1 MTREQR
7 QDRGPNHVAIRV
19 ILAAMGMLMGWPG
32 TEALGVER
40 IGPSSTLTPKN
51 IRPLPVNASWD
62 YPWVVSISASGAASA
77 QGHDRGMYVG
87 LYNPQPGAWGG
98 GGFSYDNDTTP
109 AIETGDLSQLSQL
122 TIGMVQ
128 SAGTAPTHV
137 KFELVDDQNR
147 KGFVH
152 LVGISTTEQVWAV
165 PTAKFQAQGVS
176 LARIRTIYFIVETLA
191 SFQSFS
197 GFKFMTFPPGSH
209 ISYLA
214 TALPLEPQEP
224 NYLVPSAEVLN
235 RITIMPGNPI
245 KTHVAPPGADAGGP
259 GTPRG
264 AIFHYATGTPG
275 WAGVGWTFD
284 NFETPS
290 IETQDLTRYRLAVG
304 IKGDA
309 PAVKCEIIDYLDRK
323 AIGYLRGIER
333 GTEKVWEIYT
343 TSDVTLYGVDPSRI
357 RIIYFIVEGANRT
370 GTLEV
375 NNRPTPLVKGASS
388 LVFSPSD
395 INLPGNPRNVPIV
408 PVGAT
413 ASILPTSRG
422 MQLQC
427 QTGRARWVGGG
438 FHYDNPATPTVE
450 TGDFSYRGLS
460 TPLYWFFGLQGTMT
474 GGSLKVEFV
483 DEQERK
489 AAYKLVSPGQ
499 AVPVRPDREQ
509 VWAVNGEWVRY
520 HYGLNM
526 GRIKVVYF
534 IVEGAN
540 VQSNITINRRLP

>member
-1 MTREQR
+1 MKPAASK
-7 QDRGPNHVAIRV
+7 DRAWRRMAVGAALLATGIAI
-19 ILAAMGMLMGWPG
+19 GWPG
-32 TEALGVER
+32 PDARGAEQ

-62 YPWVVSISASGAASA
+62 YPRVLSISPSGSHAHA
-77 QGHDRGMYVG
+77 QEHDRGMYVG
-87 LYNPQPGAWGG
+87 LYNPAPGAWGG
-98 GGFSYDNDTTP
+98 GGFSYESYNTP
-109 AIETGDLSQLSQL
+109 ATGDFSGLSQL
-122 TIGMVQ
+122 TVGMVQ
-128 SAGTAPTHV
+128 STGTAPTHV
-137 KFELVDDQNR
+137 KLELVDDQNR

-152 LVGISTTEQVWAV
+152 LVGISTTERVWVV
-165 PTAKFQAQGVS
+165 PTAKFQAQGVN
-176 LARIRTIYFIVETLA
+176 LTRIRTIYFIVETLA

-209 ISYLA
+209 IAYPA
-214 TALPLEPQEP
+214 TALPLEPQES
-224 NYLVPSAEVLN
+224 NYGVTSAEVLN

-264 AIFHYATGTPG
+264 AIFNYTTGTPG

-284 NFETPS
+284 DFETPS

-309 PAVKCEIIDYLDRK
+309 PTVKCEIIDYLDRK
-323 AIGYLRGIER
+323 AIGYLRGIQR
-333 GTEKVWEIYT
+333 TTEKVWEIYT
-343 TSDVTLYGVDPSRI
+343 TSDATLYGVDPSRV
-357 RIIYFIVEGANRT
+357 RMIYFIVEGANRS

-375 NNRPTPLVKGASS
+375 NNRPTPLVEGTSS
-388 LVFSPSD
+388 LSFFPSY
-395 INLPGNPRNVPIV
+395 INLPGTPRNVPIV
-408 PVGAT
+408 PIGAT
-413 ASILPTSRG
+413 ASIVSTPRG

-427 QTGRARWVGGG
+427 QTGTAGWVGGG
-438 FHYDNPATPTVE
+438 FHYDNPATPAVE
-450 TGDFSYRGLS
+450 TGDFSYRRLS

-489 AAYKLVSPGQ
+489 AAYKLVTPGQ
-499 AVPVRPDREQ
+499 AVPVRADREQ

-540 VQSNITINRRLP
+540 VQSNITINRRPPQ